1 MLASTVTASARNDP
15 VNTARGVAAVT
26 GYLSSRLASSS
37 VLIAEISASTAPT
50 CSPRARPARTTA
62 TRFEGTYFDRPRP
75 AVFAAK

>member
-1 MLASTVTASARNDP
+1 MLASTVTASARKDP
-15 VNTARGVAAVT
+15 VNPALGAAVI

-37 VLIAEISASTAPT
+37 VLIAEISASTAST

-62 TRFEGTYFDRPRP
+62 TRFDGTYLDRPRP